1 MAGDAGTERARE
13 RPADAASSQTE
24 PDLPASHA
32 SASNAWAGVGGM
44 PGAERVQLGQVLLAA
59 KLLTPRQLD
68 DFLARQFRW
77 GSRLGD
83 VVLASGWVKPL
94 DFYRTLANHFHLEFV
109 NLVEHPAD
117 GKLFQPGHYADY
129 ARHLYLPWRR
139 EGGVLWIATA
149 DPTSTKLVADW
160 GKRPDVRFVMT
171 SKFDVIWELQ
181 RVAGTAFTRDAVSHL
196 ATFDPER
203 SAKVVLTRVQK
214 RGFLALAAFVTIS
227 LLLSPLKSVIVFNAA
242 LNVFLFIS
250 FVFRTMLCWMSCA
263 EQIGLDVKPEEVA
276 ALADRE
282 LPLYSILVPMYQEPA
297 VLPILTAALK
307 RMDYPKSKLDI
318 KLVLEDGD
326 TETIQAAKDLALD
339 STFEIVRVPRSEPKT
354 KPKACNYALRLCR
367 GQYVT
372 IYDAEDK
379 PEPDQLK
386 KVVVAFRKLGE
397 RTACIQARLNYFNA
411 EENWLTR
418 MFTLEY
424 SLWFDMFLPALD
436 RLQVPI
442 PLGGTSNHFD
452 LEKLRKV
459 GAWDPFNVTEDADL
473 GMRFAGKGYRVGVVN
488 SVTYEEANSQVGNWI
503 RQRSRWIKG
512 YMQTWLVNMRHPIE
526 LWRSVGWAGFLSF
539 QLFIGGTIVSGVAYP
554 FLVIPFVIWL
564 VTRTPA
570 LHPFF
575 PPEVLLFSMGNLLI
589 GNSCLIYLSMLAV
602 AKRKHHALLPHAL
615 TVPGYWLLQSVAAY
629 KALWQ
634 LMKNPFYW
642 EKTAHGISRYTG
654 VEIAQAVSTRS

>member
-1 MAGDAGTERARE
+1 MAADTGVGRARE
-13 RPADAASSQTE
+13 RPLAGEGSDDAACPRTASS
-24 PDLPASHA
+24 S
-32 SASNAWAGVGGM
+32 WARVGAI
-44 PGAERVQLGQVLLAA
+44 PGADRVQLGQVLLHA

-68 DFLARQFRW
+68 EALARQFRW

-94 DFYRTLANHFHLEFV
+94 DFYRALAEHFHLPFV

-117 GKLFQPGHYADY
+117 RALFQPGRYADY
-129 ARHLYLPWRR
+129 ARDLYLPWRR
-139 EGGVLWIATA
+139 EAGVLWIATA
-149 DPTSTKLVADW
+149 DPTSAKMLADW

-181 RVAGTAFTRDAVSHL
+181 RVAGTAFTKDAVSHL
-196 ATFDPER
+196 SSFDPER
-203 SAKVVLTRVQK
+203 SARVVLTKPQK
-214 RGFLALAAFVTIS
+214 QVFLAMALGLLAS
-227 LLLSPLKSVIVFNAA
+227 LILLPLKTAILFNAG
-242 LNVFLFIS
+242 LNLFLFVS
-250 FVFRTMLCWMSCA
+250 FVFRTVLCWMSCA
-263 EQIGLDVKPEEVA
+263 EHIGLVVDAREVA
-276 ALADRE
+276 ALADRD
-282 LPLYSILVPMYQEPA
+282 LPLYSILVPMYKEPA

-318 KLVLEDGD
+318 KLVLEEGD
-326 TETIQAAKDLALD
+326 TETIEAAKALALD
-339 STFEIVRVPRSEPKT
+339 ATFEIVRVPRSEPKT

-367 GQYVT
+367 GQFVT

-386 KVVVAFRKLGE
+386 KVVAAFRKLGE
-397 RTACIQARLNYFNA
+397 GTACIQARLNYFNA

-436 RLQVPI
+436 RLRVPI

-452 LEKLRKV
+452 LEKLRRV

-473 GMRFAGKGYRVGVVN
+473 GLRFAGKGYRVGVVN
-488 SVTYEEANSQVGNWI
+488 SLTYEEANTQIGNWI

-512 YMQTWLVNMRHPIE
+512 YMQTWLVNMRHPVE
-526 LWRSVGWAGFLSF
+526 LLRTVGWSGFLSF
-539 QLFIGGTIVSGVAYP
+539 QLFIGGTILSGMVYP
-554 FLVIPFVIWL
+554 FLVIPFAVWL
-564 VTRTPA
+564 VTRTAA
-570 LHPFF
+570 LHALF
-575 PPEVLLFSMGNLLI
+575 PPEVLLFSMANLLI

-602 AKRKHHALLPHAL
+602 AKRKHHALLPYAL

-634 LMKNPFYW
+634 LVRNPFYW
-642 EKTAHGISRYTG
+642 EKTAHGISRYTSAE
-654 VEIAQAVSTRS
+654 VAEAASSQA

>member
-1 MAGDAGTERARE
+1 MSGGMGTGRARE
-13 RPADAASSQTE
+13 RPPNDARAYAQSGARVE
-24 PDLPASHA
+24 P
-32 SASNAWAGVGGM
+32 NAWAGVGTL
-44 PGAERVQLGQVLLAA
+44 PGVERVQLGQVLLRA
-59 KLLTPRQLD
+59 KLITARQLD
-68 DFLARQFRW
+68 EALARQFRW

-83 VVLASGWVKPL
+83 ILLASGWVKPL
-94 DFYRTLANHFHLEFV
+94 DFYQALAEHFHLSFV
-109 NLVEHPAD
+109 NLIEHPAD
-117 GKLFQPGHYADY
+117 GSLFQPGRYSDY

-139 EGGVLWIATA
+139 EDGILWIATA
-149 DPTSTKLVADW
+149 DPTSTQLMADW

-181 RVAGTAFTRDAVSHL
+181 RVAGTAFTRDAVNYL
-196 ATFDPER
+196 ASFDPDR
-203 SAKVVLTRVQK
+203 SARIVLTSAQK
-214 RGFLALAAFVTIS
+214 RGFLMLAAGLAAC
-227 LLLSPLKSVIVFNAA
+227 LLLFPLKTAIALNAA
-242 LNVFLFIS
+242 LNLFLFVS
-250 FVFRTMLCWMSCA
+250 FVFRTLLCWMSCA
-263 EQIGLDVKPEEVA
+263 EHIGLAVRPEEVA
-276 ALADRE
+276 ALQDRD
-282 LPLYSILVPMYQEPA
+282 LPLYSILVPMYKEPA

-326 TETIQAAKDLALD
+326 TDTIEAAKALALD
-339 STFEIVRVPRSEPKT
+339 STFEIVRVPHSKPKT

-386 KVVVAFRKLGE
+386 KVVAAFRKLGE
-397 RTACIQARLNYFNA
+397 GTACIQARLNYFNA

-436 RLQVPI
+436 KLRVPI

-488 SVTYEEANSQVGNWI
+488 SVTYEEANTAVGNWI

-512 YMQTWLVNMRHPIE
+512 YMQTWLVNMRHP
-526 LWRSVGWAGFLSF
+526 LRLLKTVGWPGFLSF
-539 QLFIGGTIVSGVAYP
+539 QLFIGGTIVSGIVYP
-554 FLVIPFVIWL
+554 FLVIPFAVWL
-564 VTRTPA
+564 VTRTTT

-602 AKRKHHALLPHAL
+602 AKRKHHELLPYAL

-634 LMKNPFYW
+634 LVKNPFYW
-642 EKTAHGISRYTG
+642 EKTAHGISKFTSAE
-654 VEIAQAVSTRS
+654 VAQAASSPQ